1 MRKFLWTLLKV
12 LFIIILIVVVSGGVF
27 YLVSMKEWPW
37 WIGAAI
43 LSGIAGI
50 VGLIYLLRI
59 YILRHRERAF
69 VNRVVEYDNSLI
81 ESAKEENRLR
91 QLQLQERWLEGVN
104 TLRESKLKNLGN
116 PLYVLPWFVVFGE
129 TDSGKSSA
137 IYRSG
142 LTSILSGVGPV
153 HGARHTQNCD
163 WWFFEE
169 AIIIDTA
176 GRYAVPL
183 TEKSDD
189 EEWSEFLA
197 LLLKYR
203 KKEPLNGLVITLP
216 VEKLLDN
223 NEQALRDYGRHI
235 GGRINRVMRIMGARI
250 PVYLMVTKADLIYG
264 FCDFAQ
270 QLSATDLKQAFGYTA
285 ENTDDITGFVDKALS
300 DITNKVDNHLLVL
313 DDIKGGERFLLSSEL
328 AALKS
333 SLNTF
338 INSAFSSGK
347 YHEAVLLKGLYF
359 SSAVQPGE
367 EKSQFIDE
375 LLPDAEISEI
385 QDENKS
391 SGLFLYDFFSSVLPT
406 NRNVFK
412 PIKEFL
418 RWKTIS
424 ANIALVT
431 FLLLTFCFIAI
442 ISLNFSKDHELMA
455 QLQAQVQASK
465 TKKTMVLDDI
475 LALGTLRSTI
485 VDVEDAYDN
494 WPIPQ
499 FGLDWAVKR
508 SIKESKAFLVKRFS
522 DSVLPSTD
530 KILYSHLKHLDSEKS
545 SPIVGDT
552 IVHLAWR
559 LKEIEEKLNQIP
571 HAKEGLGYQEWM
583 TLDKNLL
590 GIEISYQAT
599 FALLYDAYVN
609 WQTDTETLQYL
620 ASTTRSALSDVILNR
635 KDWNWITTWA
645 GSSHNS
651 VPVKAADFWSQTFKS
666 NSTLSGAYTKDGY
679 SAIQKL
685 ISILKTTSQDKTVEV
700 QINRFWNLYGAEY
713 VQQWQRFSRAFNV
726 STKGLTLEDK
736 RLIMQRM
743 AGKDNPYML
752 MQKKMLEELQAIQPI
767 YSVNLADL
775 TLSQAIIKDYWEKKD
790 NESKDIKKGVNA
802 IIGAVSNIS
811 DPVYFKKVNDG
822 ILAYQQFQKGLADI
836 VPDVSTINA
845 SFNSAS
851 TILSNSDPKSPI
863 SQTMM
868 AANSL
873 DQILDNKATQ
883 FDAGDIFRNSVQF
896 VLSAEMELAACA
908 LQNYWESDV
917 YGALKY
923 IPADEQE
930 SRLFAKGG
938 LLTKFID
945 GPAKGFVERKA
956 DGWHPKSFQGLSI
969 PFKADFFQFVE
980 RGAYLEQKV
989 KSTYNVTVANIPMS
1003 INGSASLKPK
1013 SVSLKL
1019 QCASGEIALDNY
1031 NFPASQLF
1039 KWDSADC
1046 GATTLEVKFDG
1057 LSVTKTYS
1065 GALGFQKFLID
1076 FRTGQKTFSPADF
1089 PAQEKEL
1096 TQMGM
1101 KWLRLSYQING
1112 GAPIVALAKSN
1123 ALTVPLTIAEC
1134 SADLAR
1140 QL

>member
-12 LFIIILIVVVSGGVF
+12 LFIIVLIVAVSGGVF
-27 YLVSMKEWPW
+27 YLVSLKEWPW

-50 VGLIYLLRI
+50 VGLIYLIRV
-59 YILRHRERAF
+59 YVLRHRERAF

-104 TLRESKLKNLGN
+104 TLRESRLKNLGN

-250 PVYLMVTKADLIYG
+250 PVYLMVTKADMIYG
-264 FCDFAQ
+264 FCDFAA
-270 QLSATDLKQAFGYTA
+270 QLSPDDLKQAFGYTA
-285 ENTDDITGFVDKALS
+285 ENTDDITGFVDKAVA
-300 DITNKVDNHLLVL
+300 DIITKVDNHLLVL

-328 AALKS
+328 LALKA

-367 EKSQFIDE
+367 EKSQFIGE
-375 LLPDAEISEI
+375 LLPDVEGVEI
-385 QDENKS
+385 QDENKG

-406 NRNVFK
+406 HRNVFK

-431 FLLLTFCFIAI
+431 FLLLTFCFVAIA
-442 ISLNFSKDHELMA
+442 SLNFSKDHELMA

-465 TKKTMVLDDI
+465 TPKTVVLDDI

-485 VDVEDAYDN
+485 TDVEEAYKN

-499 FGLDWAVKR
+499 FGLDWALKR
-508 SIKESKAFLVKRFS
+508 SIKESKAFLVKRFA

-530 KILYSHLKHLDSEKS
+530 KILYSHLKHVETEKS

-571 HAKEGLGYQEWM
+571 HEKEGLGYQEWM
-583 TLDKNLL
+583 TLDKRLL

-599 FALLYDAYVN
+599 FALLYDAYVS

-620 ASTTRSALSDVILNR
+620 ASTTRSALSDVVLNR

-651 VPVKAADFWSQTFKS
+651 VAVKAADFWSQTFKS

-679 SAIQKL
+679 NSIQKL
-685 ISILKTTSQDKTVEV
+685 IRILKTTSNDKTVEI
-700 QINRFWNLYGAEY
+700 QINRFWSLYGAEY
-713 VQQWQRFSRAFNV
+713 VQQWQRFARQFNI

-767 YSVNLADL
+767 YSVNLDDL
-775 TLSQAIIKDYWEKKD
+775 ILSQAIIKDYWEKKE

-822 ILAYQQFQKGLADI
+822 ILAYQQFQKGLSDI

-851 TILSNSDPKSPI
+851 KILSNSDPKSPI
-863 SQTMM
+863 TQTMM
-868 AANSL
+868 AADSL
-873 DQILDNKATQ
+873 DLILEDKDTQ
-883 FDAGDIFRNSVQF
+883 FDAGDIYRNSVQF

-930 SRLFAKGG
+930 SRLFTKGG
-938 LLTKFID
+938 LLSKFID
-945 GPAKGFVERKA
+945 GPAKGFVERRA

-969 PFKADFFQFVE
+969 PFKTDFFQFVE

-989 KSTYNVTVANIPMS
+989 KSSYNVTVANVPMS
-1003 INGSASLKPK
+1003 INGSAALKPK
-1013 SVSLKL
+1013 SVTLKL
-1019 QCASGEIALDNY
+1019 QCASGEISLDNY

-1039 KWDSADC
+1039 KWDPSNC
-1046 GATTLEVKFDG
+1046 GTTTLDVKFDG
-1057 LSVTKTYS
+1057 LNVTKTYS
-1065 GALGFQKFLID
+1065 GQLGFQKFLTD
-1076 FRTGQKTFSPADF
+1076 FRTGQRTFKPSDF
-1089 PAQEKEL
+1089 PAHEKEL

-1101 KWLRLSYQING
+1101 KWLTLSYKING
-1112 GAPIVALAKSN
+1112 GVPIIALAKSN
-1123 ALTVPLTIAEC
+1123 SLSVPLTIAEC
-1134 SADLAR
+1134 SVDSVR
-1140 QL
+1140 